1 MVGLRA
7 GSPVD
12 APTSAQQQL
21 CLLPL
26 LCVPST
32 PPSKIPIQ
40 GKGAHGTALNWI
52 EISLYDCA
60 GCCHAWLHFSLS
72 LLTK

>member
-40 GKGAHGTALNWI
+40 GKGAHGTALHWI
-52 EISLYDCA
+52 GLKSLFMIVQVA
-60 GCCHAWLHFSLS
+60 AMHGCISLS
-72 LLTK
+72 LF